1 MTSLSSIRQHDK
13 RQWHQLAD
21 HYTRNVESRHFI
33 GGELVDAIDGG
44 RFEAVNPATGEV
56 IAAIAAG
63 TGKDIDHAVAVARK
77 AFRSGQWSKMNP
89 RKRMRIL
96 YRFAELI
103 DQNAEQLALMD
114 TLSMG
119 KPIADMYNVDIPLVC
134 ETIRFMAECIDK
146 VDGSVTNTASDALHM
161 VLREPLGVVG
171 AITPWNYP
179 MLMASWK
186 FAPALAA
193 GNCVV
198 LKPAEQSPMSAVKLA
213 ELFVEAGG
221 PPGVFN
227 VVNGMG
233 ETAGQALALH
243 MDVAKI
249 TFTGSTAVGKL
260 MLQYAGQSNMKHV
273 GLECGGKS
281 PQIFL
286 SDLPDMAAAVESAYA
301 GIYENMG
308 EVCNAG
314 SRLLVERSIY
324 DEFVERFEA
333 EGKHAYTPG
342 DPLDPGTN
350 MGPLVTKA
358 DQQRVLGMI
367 EAGKKE
373 GARLVFGGDAPAEL
387 EPGAF
392 VNPTAFCDVHNKM
405 SIAQQEI
412 FGPVASIIP
421 FDTVDQALEI
431 ANDTIYGLAASL
443 WTKDIDKAFR
453 LVRGIEAGIVW
464 VNTYD
469 SGDFTQPFGGYKQSG
484 NARDKCIDSFKSY
497 TQTKSAWVKLSGQ

>member
-1 MTSLSSIRQHDK
+1 
-13 RQWHQLAD
+13 
-21 HYTRNVESRHFI
+21 
-33 GGELVDAIDGG
+33 
-44 RFEAVNPATGEV
+44 
-56 IAAIAAG
+56 
-63 TGKDIDHAVAVARK
+63 
-77 AFRSGQWSKMNP
+77 
-89 RKRMRIL
+89 
-96 YRFAELI
+96 
-103 DQNAEQLALMD
+103 
-114 TLSMG
+114 
-119 KPIADMYNVDIPLVC
+119 
-134 ETIRFMAECIDK
+134 
-146 VDGSVTNTASDALHM
+146 
-161 VLREPLGVVG
+161 
-171 AITPWNYP
+171 
-179 MLMASWK
+179 
-186 FAPALAA
+186 
-193 GNCVV
+193 
-198 LKPAEQSPMSAVKLA
+198 MSAPKLA

-286 SDLPDMAAAVESAYA
+286 ADLPDMAAAVEAAYA

-324 DEFVERFEA
+324 DEFVERFVA
-333 EGKHAYTPG
+333 EGQNAYTPG
-342 DPLDPGTN
+342 DPLDPDTN

-367 EAGKKE
+367 EAGKAE
-373 GARLVFGGDAPAEL
+373 GARLVFGGDAPSNL

-392 VNPTAFCDVHNKM
+392 VNPTLFADVNNKM

-421 FDTVDQALEI
+421 FDSVDEALEI
-431 ANDTIYGLAASL
+431 ANDTVYGLAASL
-443 WTKDIDKAFR
+443 WTKDIDKAFK

>member
-1 MTSLSSIRQHDK
+1 MSLA
-13 RQWHQLAD
+13 QLRNYDESKWRSVAD
-21 HYTRNVESRHFI
+21 SAARSFETRLFI
-33 GGELVDAIDGG
+33 NGDYVDSADGG
-44 RFEAVNPATGEV
+44 RFATVNPTTGETL
-56 IAAIAAG
+56 AEMSAG
-63 TGKDIDHAVAVARK
+63 TSKDIDRAVAAARA
-77 AFRSGQWSKMNP
+77 AFRSGSWSKMAP
-89 RKRMRIL
+89 RKRMRVL
-96 YRFAELI
+96 YRFAKLVEE
-103 DQNAEQLALMD
+103 NAELLAVLDTMD
-114 TLSMG
+114 MG
-119 KPIADMYNVDIPLVC
+119 KPVSDMINVDVPLVA

-146 VDGSVTNTASDALHM
+146 VDGSVTNTASNALHM
-161 VLREPLGVVG
+161 ILREPLGVVG

-193 GNCVV
+193 GNSVV
-198 LKPAEQSPMSAVKLA
+198 LKPAEQSPLSCLQLAKL
-213 ELFVEAGG
+213 FMEAGG
-221 PPGVFN
+221 PAGVFN
-227 VVNGMG
+227 VVNGIG
-233 ETAGQALALH
+233 EEAGQALALH
-243 MDVAKI
+243 MDVNKI

-286 SDLPDMAAAVESAYA
+286 SDLPDMTAAVESAYC

-314 SRLLVERSIY
+314 SRLLVDRKIY
-324 DEFVERFEA
+324 DEFIEQFTA
-333 EGKHAYTPG
+333 KGQHAYTPG
-342 DPLDPGTN
+342 DPLDPATS

-367 EAGKKE
+367 EAGKSE
-373 GARLVFGGDAPAEL
+373 GARLVFGGDAPEAL

-392 VNPTAFCDVHNKM
+392 VNPTLFADVDNKM

-412 FGPVASIIP
+412 FGPVACIIP
-421 FDTVDQALEI
+421 FDTADEALAI

-443 WTKDIDKAFR
+443 WTRDIDKAFK
-453 LVRGIEAGIVW
+453 LVKGIEAGIIW

-484 NARDKCIDSFKSY
+484 NARDKCIDSYKSY
-497 TQTKSAWVKLSGQ
+497 TQTKSVWINLSA